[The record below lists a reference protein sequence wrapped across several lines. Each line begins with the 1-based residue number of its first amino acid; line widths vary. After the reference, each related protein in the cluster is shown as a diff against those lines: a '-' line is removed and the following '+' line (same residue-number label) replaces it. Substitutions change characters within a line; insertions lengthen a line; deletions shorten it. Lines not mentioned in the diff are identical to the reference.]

1 MYKKS
6 HYSPIL
12 VPKYST
18 IKKIN
23 NPSDTALIF
32 SWSFWISIRL
42 LFSWAASDRTSLTF
56 GLFEMVLALEANYKE
71 KQDLIS
77 IFLILV
83 SAKEVENEL
92 KSK

>member
-1 MYKKS
+1 MYKKF